1 MDQKIK
7 KTRKQ
12 RKKEKRKKG
21 EKSPGNWKEAGTLGP
36 TFNVPVT

>member
-7 KTRKQ
+7 KKHKQ
-12 RKKEKRKKG
+12 RKKEKRKGK
-21 EKSPGNWKEAGTLGP
+21 KSPGNWKEAGTLGP